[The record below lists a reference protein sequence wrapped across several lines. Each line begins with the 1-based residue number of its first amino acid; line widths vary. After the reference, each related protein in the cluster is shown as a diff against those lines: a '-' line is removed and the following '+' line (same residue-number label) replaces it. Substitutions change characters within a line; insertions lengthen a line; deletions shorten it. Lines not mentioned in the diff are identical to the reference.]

1 MKTFKMLLLAIA
13 ALCVTACENDEAAYI
28 GVPESIELSADAS
41 IIDFVVNSN
50 SNWTLT
56 VSDPWFKIT
65 PKHGSGKTTLKL
77 GVDRN
82 VTGAERTSTLEFT
95 SADGSI
101 ERVPVS
107 QPAYVA
113 EMDITAAQT
122 VLVKKGEQLTSRSRL
137 TSRTGSIRSPTAHGS
152 RRLRNRRRNSSST
165 SILR

>member
-56 VSDPWFKIT
+56 VSDPWIKIT

-77 GVDRN
+77 GTTFIFFMTKEMMKLLHLEN
-82 VTGAERTSTLEFT
+82 KKIHYKTNERTFR
-95 SADGSI
+95 SA
-101 ERVPVS
+101 RKK
-107 QPAYVA
+107 
-113 EMDITAAQT
+113 AACRFFANT
-122 VLVKKGEQLTSRSRL
+122 YYCCKE
-137 TSRTGSIRSPTAHGS
+137 PC
-152 RRLRNRRRNSSST
+152 N
-165 SILR
+165 

>member
-101 ERVPVS
+101 AFP
-107 QPAYVA
+107 Y
-113 EMDITAAQT
+113 
-122 VLVKKGEQLTSRSRL
+122 
-137 TSRTGSIRSPTAHGS
+137 RSPPT
-152 RRLRNRRRNSSST
+152 
-165 SILR
+165 

>member
-82 VTGAERTSTLEFT
+82 GVEGGRA
-95 SADGSI
+95 
-101 ERVPVS
+101 
-107 QPAYVA
+107 VA
-113 EMDITAAQT
+113 KRCKIRFCGNIHAPPS
-122 VLVKKGEQLTSRSRL
+122 SRG
-137 TSRTGSIRSPTAHGS
+137 TPTRHGVG
-152 RRLRNRRRNSSST
+152 
-165 SILR
+165 

>member
-82 VTGAERTSTLEFT
+82 VTGAEPRRWSSLRPTARS
-95 SADGSI
+95 SAF
-101 ERVPVS
+101 P
-107 QPAYVA
+107 Y
-113 EMDITAAQT
+113 
-122 VLVKKGEQLTSRSRL
+122 
-137 TSRTGSIRSPTAHGS
+137 RSPPT
-152 RRLRNRRRNSSST
+152 
-165 SILR
+165 